1 MEPKIEKKKTDIR
14 NEKEIETKIETEK
27 KELLIL
33 WLHLVLDITENES
46 DTNEGCTDLE
56 RTIDLK
62 FDYNYCMKRYQQ
74 IGADKVD
81 SIEMKKKFSDEQ
93 SRVKRGREEDE
104 GKYEDM
110 YYQNDKYDRD
120 RNRSRDGDRGD
131 RNRGRDRGE
140 EIQNIDNG
148 GHHYNTATDRYAH
161 RRNDIVNHDSSSN
174 DNQNNNNYNN
184 NNSTYDNYNIND
196 NDDNCNNRYNN
207 NHKNNNN
214 STNHCREDKYNNSHS
229 IYRKINHYDK

>member
-1 MEPKIEKKKTDIR
+1 
-14 NEKEIETKIETEK
+14 
-27 KELLIL
+27 
-33 WLHLVLDITENES
+33 
-46 DTNEGCTDLE
+46 
-56 RTIDLK
+56 
-62 FDYNYCMKRYQQ
+62 MKRYQQ

-104 GKYEDM
+104 GTYEDI

-161 RRNDIVNHDSSSN
+161 RRNDIVNDDRSSN
-174 DNQNNNNYNN
+174 DNQNNNDHND
-184 NNSTYDNYNIND
+184 NSTYGNYNSND
-196 NDDNCNNRYNN
+196 NDDNYNNRYNN
-207 NHKNNNN
+207 NRKNNNN
-214 STNHCREDKYNNSHS
+214 STNHCREDTYNNSHS